1 METDPPAGRGLWA
14 ASSGPPAVDMSFR
27 LIPERTGPVEMALWA
42 RFTPSC
48 VVSTCQASSNVQ
60 RIEIA
65 VKTSAMRELR
75 NGKSAEMTP
84 DILGA

>member
-1 METDPPAGRGLWA
+1 
-14 ASSGPPAVDMSFR
+14 
-27 LIPERTGPVEMALWA
+27 
-42 RFTPSC
+42 
-48 VVSTCQASSNVQ
+48 VQ